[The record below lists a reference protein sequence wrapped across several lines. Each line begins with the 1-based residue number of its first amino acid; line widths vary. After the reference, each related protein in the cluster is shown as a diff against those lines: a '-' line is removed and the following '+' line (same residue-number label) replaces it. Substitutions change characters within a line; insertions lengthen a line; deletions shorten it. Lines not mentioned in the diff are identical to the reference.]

1 MSMETYSANF
11 GARCMNRAV
20 AECSIAEA
28 EHFTGVLRSKIQSSN
43 DVETIND
50 LKLVLLSMC

>member
-1 MSMETYSANF
+1 METYSANF

-43 DVETIND
+43 DDNQSPETCLAIN
-50 LKLVLLSMC
+50 MPR